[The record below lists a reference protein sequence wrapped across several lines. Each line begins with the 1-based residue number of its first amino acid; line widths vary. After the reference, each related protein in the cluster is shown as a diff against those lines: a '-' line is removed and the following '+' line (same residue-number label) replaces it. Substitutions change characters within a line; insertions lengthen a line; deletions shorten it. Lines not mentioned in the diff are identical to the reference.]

1 MSLKAKST
9 RGRISDQEPPKA
21 APDAAMLD
29 QAPLYAT
36 DQDRRRDGRSLR
48 ATGRIKPLST
58 RVKPEVYDMIFDQA
72 AREGVTFAEL
82 IERAIIDYV
91 NQKEK

>member
-1 MSLKAKST
+1 MSLKSKT

-21 APDAAMLD
+21 APAAAMLD
-29 QAPLYAT
+29 QAPLYRD
-36 DQDRRRDGRSLR
+36 DQDRPRDGRSLR

-58 RVKPEVYDMIFDQA
+58 RVKPKIYDMIFDQA

-82 IERAIIDYV
+82 IEKAIIEYV
-91 NQKEK
+91 NQKKE